1 MSFFVSPTKIVL
13 LGFAFSI
20 LHAFKIMSGAG
31 FLLFTS
37 SIVTITSKYFFNLK
51 WFNIFDVMNWL
62 EFVINP
68 IKLKNIKECVRLFD
82 IMDSDKRY
90 KLIVLPTGRF
100 NFEESKNDFILSK
113 VLNKRLVKSGKI
125 QLNLY
130 NGENVISDKKIN
142 VGDSVELDFDCK
154 IRKVLPL
161 KEGAKILVS
170 SGKNIGRHGTVRFID
185 GKKVNAVLDN
195 KKEAELD
202 VRHIFVI

>member
-1 MSFFVSPTKIVL
+1 MHLTRAKVSKKWPIPRKGTKYVARPFRDINSGVSVVVAIRDML
-13 LGFAFSI
+13 KLAKTSREVKHMVHNKLI
-20 LHAFKIMSGAG
+20 KINDKTVG
-31 FLLFTS
+31 
-37 SIVTITSKYFFNLK
+37 
-51 WFNIFDVMNWL
+51 D
-62 EFVINP
+62 
-68 IKLKNIKECVRLFD
+68 IKECVRLFD